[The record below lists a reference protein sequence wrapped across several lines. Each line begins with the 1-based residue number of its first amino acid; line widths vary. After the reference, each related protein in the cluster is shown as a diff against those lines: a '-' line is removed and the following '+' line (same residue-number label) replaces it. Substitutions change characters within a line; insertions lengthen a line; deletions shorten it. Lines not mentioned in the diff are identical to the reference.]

1 DKAATNLLWNSRW
14 GIALDIGEAIR
25 YLHEDFVDGSI
36 VNLSLCSSNVGLAR
50 ASSDM
55 SKNENINMSE
65 HFRTDVKDYGVL
77 LLELISGQSNAI
89 SGEQFAKPIDGS
101 KVNRDK

>member
-1 DKAATNLLWNSRW
+1 MTVNFAGDKAAKNLLWKCRW

-36 VNLSLCSSNVGLAR
+36 VNLSVCSSNVGLAR

-55 SKNENINMSE
+55 V
-65 HFRTDVKDYGVL
+65 T
-77 LLELISGQSNAI
+77 
-89 SGEQFAKPIDGS
+89 
-101 KVNRDK
+101 